1 MASSLLRYCLLLP
14 TVLAVE
20 EMLMNTRLETAD
32 LKWMVYPETGWEE
45 LSGIDDKTSTV
56 RTYEICEIHTPNQN
70 NWLRTT
76 YIPRRGAQR
85 VYVELKFTMR
95 DCSSIPDSR
104 GSCKETFNLYYYES
118 DSDSAT
124 QGSPAWMENPYVKVD
139 TVAADSVFPD
149 KKRGRANTKTL
160 HLGPL
165 NRNGFYLA
173 FQDQGACMA
182 LLSVR
187 VYFKK
192 CPAMVS
198 GFASFPETVTGAEPT
213 SLVIAPGTCIPNAV
227 EVSIPLKHYCNGDG
241 EWIVPVGKCTCS
253 PGYEP
258 AEKHTVCKG
267 EPCCGGKG

>member
-1 MASSLLRYCLLLP
+1 I
-14 TVLAVE
+14 
-20 EMLMNTRLETAD
+20 LMNTRLETAD
-32 LKWMVYPETGWEE
+32 LKWTVYPESGWEE
-45 LSGIDDKTSTV
+45 VSGSDDEMNTV
-56 RTYEICEIHTPNQN
+56 RTYEVCKFGTPNQN

-76 YIPRRGAQR
+76 YIPRHGAQR

-95 DCSSIPDSR
+95 DCFSIPGVP

-139 TVAADSVFPD
+139 TVAADSVFPN
-149 KKRGRANTKTL
+149 KKVGRANTKIL
-160 HLGPL
+160 NLGPL
-165 NRNGFYLA
+165 RRNGFYLA

-187 VYFKK
+187 VFFKK
-192 CPAMVS
+192 CPAMVA

-227 EVSIPLKHYCNGDG
+227 EVSIPLKLYCNGDG
-241 EWIVPVGKCTCS
+241 EWIVPLGKCTCG

-258 AEKHTVCKG
+258 AKKHTVCK
-267 EPCCGGKG
+267 